1 MTVNGSQIGAC
12 FSSLIFRRSFHTVQ
26 MSSILPR
33 EEEYLELQGMI
44 DVLIVYIES
53 MTNIDFSNIG
63 ENVYDDLGK
72 TKGQQKKWMF
82 KSIISLFDL
91 IDFRDWW
98 VFQMHEQNMS
108 ISIRWSMCEYWT
120 AWESNLFMHGLI
132 RTIVWTLTWHEV
144 VCDIWTLLINEFIE
158 KATAEK
164 SGSSFMFMEPAV

>member
-72 TKGQQKKWMF
+72 TKGQQKK
-82 KSIISLFDL
+82 
-91 IDFRDWW
+91 
-98 VFQMHEQNMS
+98 
-108 ISIRWSMCEYWT
+108 
-120 AWESNLFMHGLI
+120 
-132 RTIVWTLTWHEV
+132 
-144 VCDIWTLLINEFIE
+144 
-158 KATAEK
+158 
-164 SGSSFMFMEPAV
+164 